1 MSGKMKNKEM
11 KNISKLV
18 KICSLIISRYCFFM
32 EISFQVI
39 EIFKGRFSHV
49 LIIPKLLH
57 RPVLTIANAS

>member
-1 MSGKMKNKEM
+1 MSGQIKNKEL
-11 KNISKLV
+11 KNIRTLV

>member
-1 MSGKMKNKEM
+1 MKNKEM

-18 KICSLIISRYCFFM
+18 KICSLIIS
-32 EISFQVI
+32 FQGI